1 MPQLHEILAV
11 EGDLNSIAQR
21 TIEESINTFLKKP
34 NTYRGQ
40 VRRVTMLDP
49 AREGENTVEDV
60 AITDTVKSKLGYT
73 AGHFAR
79 YIDVVLQKEQTNQS
93 ANADLIVDGT
103 TIATGVP
110 ATFLLGLE
118 TRLKRLREL
127 YAAAP
132 TLEPG
137 LRWERDETA
146 GDDIFMVDAK
156 PSFKTEKNVKHK
168 VLVEP
173 TKEHP
178 AQIEKWNEDT
188 PVGRIEVTH
197 SSGMLTVAEKS
208 ALLTRLDKL
217 IRATKRARMHANQFS
232 VSERTIGKEI
242 YDYLH
247 A

>member
-21 TIEESINTFLKKP
+21 TIDESINTFQKKP

-49 AREGENTVEDV
+49 TREGENTVEDV
-60 AITDTVKSKLGYT
+60 AVTDTVKAKLAYT
-73 AGHFAR
+73 ASHFTR

-118 TRLKRLREL
+118 NRLRRIRDL

-137 LRWERDETA
+137 LRWERDEAA
-146 GDDIFMVDAK
+146 GDDIFSVEAK
-156 PSFKTEKNVKHK
+156 PSFKTEKNIQHK
-168 VLVEP
+168 VLVEA

-208 ALLTRLDKL
+208 TLLTRIDKL
-217 IRATKRARMHANQFS
+217 IRATKRARMQANQVS
-232 VSERTIGKEI
+232 ISERTIGEEI
-242 YDYLH
+242 FNYLH

>member
-49 AREGENTVEDV
+49 TREGENTVEDV
-60 AITDTVKSKLGYT
+60 AVTDTVASKLEYT
-73 AGHFAR
+73 ANHFSR

-93 ANADLIVDGT
+93 ANADLVVDGT
-103 TIATGVP
+103 TIATGLP

-118 TRLKRLREL
+118 TRLKRIRDL
-127 YAAAP
+127 YVAAP

-137 LRWERDETA
+137 LRWQLDENEGENIYT
-146 GDDIFMVDAK
+146 VEAK

-168 VLVEP
+168 VLVEA

-208 ALLTRLDKL
+208 GLLTRLDKL
-217 IRATKRARMHANQFS
+217 IRATKRARMQANQVS
-232 VSERTIGKEI
+232 ISERTIGEEI
-242 YDYLH
+242 FNYLH